1 MNGKRHIVRFVTGAA
16 ILAAGA
22 AIDCA
27 PATAQTL
34 RPAISDDG
42 PLPRL
47 RPRTA
52 PRVTPPAAPAEAD
65 TPLPANRARLG
76 LPAGDALPVEE
87 TPAGVAEPE
96 ADPAPTGLLPTVRDG
111 ILEPEPE
118 SQQPADGVVDEP
130 EDYRNPDGADPVSWD
145 ARLPEDADAFARPPA
160 GPPAGHD
167 PQAFTIEPTPLDD
180 RRTSRLFRLEP
191 WEPRGIRAG
200 TFTIFPSVDLGAAW
214 LSNLFKSKP
223 ARSDAALE
231 VRPTLRAVS
240 NWRVH
245 ALELRAT
252 GGFTFLDEFP
262 KEDDRAYTLEAR
274 ARLDV
279 ARRTTLAASALRDVA
294 QETRGTLENRLR
306 GGTRADVVTDEGRLT
321 FDHRFNRLAIQL
333 RGVVQSRTYEDA
345 AQDGLVATSSN
356 RDRNLN
362 ATEQAARFSWT
373 FKPTFIGFVET
384 ATNQRRFEAAAAD
397 GIRRD
402 SDGVRL
408 RAGVG
413 FGNTGQTL
421 RGEASIGYGQQTPLD
436 RRLSAIDGIII
447 DANMAWRAS
456 ALTALLLRASA
467 DVVETSTPLSSGG
480 LTQRYQAEVRH
491 AFMRPLIGTASASYA
506 MTAFQG
512 IGITEN
518 QTDLGL
524 GLEYY
529 LGPEAIL
536 YGRYQHS
543 IFRTNAPAPDW
554 NADEVRIGMR
564 LRR

>member
-1 MNGKRHIVRFVTGAA
+1 MNGQRHIARSIAGAA
-16 ILAAGA
+16 ILAAGSA
-22 AIDCA
+22 LDCA

-52 PRVTPPAAPAEAD
+52 PRVAPPVAPVEAETPPP
-65 TPLPANRARLG
+65 TNRARIG

-87 TPAGVAEPE
+87 TPTGVAEPE
-96 ADPAPTGLLPTVRDG
+96 VDPAPTGLRPAVRDG
-111 ILEPEPE
+111 ILEPELEP
-118 SQQPADGVVDEP
+118 QQPADGVIDEP

-145 ARLPEDADAFARPPA
+145 SRQPEDADAFARPPA
-160 GPPAGHD
+160 GND

-191 WEPRGIRAG
+191 WEPRGIRVG

-214 LSNLFKSKP
+214 LSNLFKTKP
-223 ARSDAALE
+223 ARSDSALE
-231 VRPTLRAVS
+231 VRPTLRAAS

-245 ALELRAT
+245 AFELRAT

-279 ARRTTLAASALRDVA
+279 TRRTTLAASALRDVA

-345 AQDGLVATSSN
+345 AQDGLVAASSN
-356 RDRNLN
+356 RDRNLIG
-362 ATEQAARFSWT
+362 TEEAARFSWT
-373 FKPTFIGFVET
+373 FKPTLIGFVET
-384 ATNQRRFEAAAAD
+384 ATNQRRFEAPAAD

-402 SDGVRL
+402 SDGVRM
-408 RAGVG
+408 RVGVG
-413 FGNTGQTL
+413 FGNTGQIL
-421 RGEASIGYGQQTPLD
+421 RGEASIGYGLQTPLD
-436 RRLSAIDGIII
+436 RRLPAIDGIII

-456 ALTALLLRASA
+456 ALTTLLLRASA
-467 DVVETSTPLSSGG
+467 DIVETSTPLSSGG
-480 LTQRYQAEVRH
+480 LTQRYQAELRH

-506 MTAFQG
+506 TTAFQG

-536 YGRYQHS
+536 YGRYQHA
-543 IFRTNAPAPDW
+543 IFRTNAPAPAPEWD
-554 NADEVRIGMR
+554 ADEVRIGMR